1 MNNIK
6 NILDIQYILFTDLY
20 KCDIC
25 FNEEC
30 KKIITCIQCN
40 FHTCHICNKKLKKIN
55 NICCCCKY
63 GS

>member
-30 KKIITCIQCN
+30 KKII
-40 FHTCHICNKKLKKIN
+40 HSEREKLDYSLKKCLN
-55 NICCCCKY
+55 
-63 GS
+63 